1 MEKLDI
7 STRKMLIFFKIVR
20 ETQGKF
26 TVIQQLL
33 NETEHTKNYAVM
45 VVKKKFA
52 VIANQ
57 GLYIFLHTMRKPSTI
72 IKNCF
77 ILPFCFC

>member
-20 ETQGKF
+20 ETQGKV

-33 NETEHTKNYAVM
+33 KETEHNMKNYAVM

-57 GLYIFLHTMRKPSTI
+57 GLYISSYHAKTEY
-72 IKNCF
+72 NY
-77 ILPFCFC
+77 